1 MFSLAFLRVF
11 LRKASISLIFA
22 LALGF
27 LTVSFA
33 LAVLYNI
40 DTDNNSGSDW
50 DPVGIFQ
57 TDDPGDVKI
66 SCTGGDGRDD
76 IIETYVASGPVGT
89 SPPTHIY
96 FRVKTVFTDAVSV
109 ELHQVAAY
117 IDCPPVG
124 EDDNDVTV
132 MYRAQPAADQVVLG
146 DGHTPQPDRL
156 IFYDPNGP
164 EGERPDDATNT
175 VEWGL
180 PIADFQELDTVND
193 PPEINCVSSSE
204 ARIKFT
210 TYKVHP
216 FVGTYDCY
224 YDDTEFSGFNIP
236 TAVDINSFDVHT
248 RQDRNDMLVIS
259 ATMFLGAVA
268 IGGLG
273 YLLIR
278 RRNQSL

>member
-1 MFSLAFLRVF
+1 MFSLAFKRVF

-27 LTVSFA
+27 LMVSFA
-33 LAVLYNI
+33 FAALYTI
-40 DTDNNSGSDW
+40 DTDNKSGSDW

-57 TDDPGDVKI
+57 TDIPGDVYI
-66 SCTGGDGRDD
+66 SCSGGDGKDD
-76 IIETYVASGPVGT
+76 IIETYVASGPEGT

-96 FRVKTVFTDAVSV
+96 FRIKTAAADAVSV

-132 MYRAQPAADQVVLG
+132 MYRAQPLADQVVLG
-146 DGHTPQPDRL
+146 DGHTPQPDRI

-180 PIADFQELDTVND
+180 PIADFQELVGD
-193 PPEINCVSSSE
+193 PINCESNSE

-210 TYKVHP
+210 TYKVVP
-216 FVGTYDCY
+216 FFGTYDCT

-236 TAVDINSFDVHT
+236 TAVEIYSFDAHT
-248 RQDRNDMLVIS
+248 KQDRNDMLVIS
-259 ATMFLGAVA
+259 VTMFLGAVA
-268 IGGLG
+268 VGGLG
-273 YLLIR
+273 YLLVR